1 MSETVSNNIVNSR
14 IGLAKRSIY
23 EIRTVVEDIRAD
35 HIGAV
40 QVGLEL
46 WQSSVLSSLLY
57 SSEVWSEVPPKS
69 LKQLE
74 ETNSLF
80 LANLLGVSKRGCPEV
95 NLYIET
101 SSLLIPNQILLSQLL
116 FLHHIASLPTASL
129 ANEVYESMKEKNFP
143 GILRIC
149 QPYLTE
155 WNMTD
160 ITSYTMWSWK
170 RKIKKMV
177 EEKNWNDLIRWSEK
191 YSKIKPEEVKKKKV
205 SPSTYMKTLNLTESR
220 VLFRRSSSILHTVRM
235 NWKNDKRFRE
245 EGYDCIDCL
254 SLEPPVRHPDH
265 QDILVTSVCQG
276 NRDLREGRLMSRER
290 DIAHFFLDLIAR
302 RNDKYGC

>member
-1 MSETVSNNIVNSR
+1 MTLKEKSCYIVTGSKKAKQNIEKKLKKKPLLLYDKPMKEVKSNKYLGCLLSPSVSETVSNTINSR

-116 FLHHIASLPTASL
+116 FLHHIASLPTAPL
-129 ANEVYESMKEKNFP
+129 VNEVYESMKEKNFP

-155 WNMTD
+155 WSMTE
-160 ITSYTMWSWK
+160 
-170 RKIKKMV
+170 IK
-177 EEKNWNDLIRWSEK
+177 S
-191 YSKIKPEEVKKKKV
+191 
-205 SPSTYMKTLNLTESR
+205 
-220 VLFRRSSSILHTVRM
+220 
-235 NWKNDKRFRE
+235 
-245 EGYDCIDCL
+245 
-254 SLEPPVRHPDH
+254 
-265 QDILVTSVCQG
+265 
-276 NRDLREGRLMSRER
+276 
-290 DIAHFFLDLIAR
+290 
-302 RNDKYGC
+302 

>member
-254 SLEPPVRHPDH
+254 SIEPPVRHPDH
-265 QDILVTSVCQG
+265 QDIL
-276 NRDLREGRLMSRER
+276 
-290 DIAHFFLDLIAR
+290 
-302 RNDKYGC
+302 